1 MKRIFIIVCISLLTV
16 FFYSQTTII
25 ADSLHSFMN
34 TEYFVDASVQ
44 IEDNCQEDGIT
55 NNSSNSFHKISEGYF
70 FVTLYPF
77 TIGITSFV
85 WHPPE

>member
-1 MKRIFIIVCISLLTV
+1 MAV

-25 ADSLHSFMN
+25 TDSLHSFMN

-44 IEDNCQEDGIT
+44 IEDNCQEDEIT
-55 NNSSNSFHKISEGYF
+55 NNNDNSLHKTSEEYL
-70 FVTLYPF
+70 FVTLCPF
-77 TIGITSFV
+77 TKGITSFV